1 MYVYY
6 VKYYV
11 TLPCALTELYGVS
24 VCVLCMCVTTS
35 DLKLYKTVN
44 CFSYFFKLVEKARG
58 YMLHPLVQ
66 LVQTRHNELS
76 CYGTQ

>member
-58 YMLHPLVQ
+58 YLLCKHTSIRYAM
-66 LVQTRHNELS
+66 QTRGI
-76 CYGTQ
+76 CI